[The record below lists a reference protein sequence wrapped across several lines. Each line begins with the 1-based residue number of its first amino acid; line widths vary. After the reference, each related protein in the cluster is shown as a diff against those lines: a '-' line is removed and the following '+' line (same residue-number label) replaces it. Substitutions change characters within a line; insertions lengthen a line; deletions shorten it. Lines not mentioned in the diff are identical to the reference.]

1 MNKAVGIDLGG
12 TYIKFGLVKKDG
24 TILKRGQ
31 IETHTEKGRPE
42 ILRRMEEAV
51 NESLSGVNTSE
62 VCGIGIGTPGLVDSK
77 GAVFLAPN
85 LPEWNDLPL
94 AKIFHEKFNLPVKVE
109 NDVNTITWGEYLF
122 GAGKGFRTIVCITL
136 GTGLGGGVVV
146 DGKLLRGG
154 KYSAAELGHITINSR
169 GPRCGC
175 GNKGCVEAYV
185 GAGRIVKRTVKA
197 LKNSTCKAKALPYN
211 GAKSIIPELVN
222 GNLEKITPKIVSMAY
237 QKGDELAG
245 RIWKEVGSDIGVM
258 LADLVNVFNP
268 EAIIIGGGVAQ
279 AGKPLFNA
287 IEETIKIRAFP
298 ILSKGLKI
306 LPASLGSES
315 GILAAAALTF

>member
-1 MNKAVGIDLGG
+1 MDKAVGIDLGG

-62 VCGIGIGTPGLVDSK
+62 VCGIGIGTPGLVDSE
-77 GAVFLAPN
+77 GTVFLAPN
-85 LPEWNDLPL
+85 LPEWNNLPL

-154 KYSAAELGHITINSR
+154 KYSAAELGHITINTR
-169 GPRCGC
+169 GARCGC

-185 GAGRIVKRTVKA
+185 GAGYIAKRTIKE
-197 LKNSTCKAKALPYN
+197 LKK
-211 GAKSIIPELVN
+211 GAPSIIPELVK
-222 GNLEKITPKIVSMAY
+222 GDLKKITPKIVSMAY
-237 QKGDELAG
+237 QKADKLAG

-279 AGKPLFNA
+279 AGKLLFDA

-298 ILSKGLKI
+298 ILSQGLKI
-306 LPASLGSES
+306 LPASLGPES
-315 GILAAAALTF
+315 GILAAAALVF